1 VQIHVGHPGTSL
13 LRVRFTPY
21 WQVPRGV
28 CLTQAPDGMTT
39 ITAARAG
46 TITLTIDA
54 SLTAVEQAFDSDSVA
69 CQGSVAN
76 QWR

>member
-1 VQIHVGHPGTSL
+1 
-13 LRVRFTPY
+13 
-21 WQVPRGV
+21 
-28 CLTQAPDGMTT
+28 MTT

-76 QWR
+76 PWR